1 MKILRATL
9 KEVVC
14 SPIVSHN
21 KVCYLIML
29 FNLFMWIA
37 DYLSRADKS
46 AVIGITLRTSPSATV
61 GARAVGSGWEGLD
74 GRPRPVP
81 WAPILEEHDP
91 TPSDGRPS
99 RPTQPHI
106 HRPRPYG

>member
-14 SPIVSHN
+14 SLIVSQN

-46 AVIGITLRTSPSATV
+46 APTDVQWIVDHLPRADKSAMCTIN
-61 GARAVGSGWEGLD
+61 RHLLLSGFI
-74 GRPRPVP
+74 RQS
-81 WAPILEEHDP
+81 A
-91 TPSDGRPS
+91 
-99 RPTQPHI
+99 
-106 HRPRPYG
+106 

>member
-14 SPIVSHN
+14 SLIVSQN

-37 DYLSRADKS
+37 DYLSRAANEFSQNHPDTETSPEGRSIGYVRDKS
-46 AVIGITLRTSPSATV
+46 
-61 GARAVGSGWEGLD
+61 GAR
-74 GRPRPVP
+74 
-81 WAPILEEHDP
+81 
-91 TPSDGRPS
+91 
-99 RPTQPHI
+99 
-106 HRPRPYG
+106 

>member
-14 SPIVSHN
+14 SLIVSQN

-37 DYLSRADKS
+37 DYLSRADNEFS
-46 AVIGITLRTSPSATV
+46 QNHPDTETSP
-61 GARAVGSGWEGLD
+61 EGRSWTL
-74 GRPRPVP
+74 
-81 WAPILEEHDP
+81 
-91 TPSDGRPS
+91 TN
-99 RPTQPHI
+99 
-106 HRPRPYG
+106 